1 MCDTFLSYYC
11 SHKMLKGSNSK
22 LSIVLKITEVYYA
35 CFNTIFLMLGDL
47 LYLNFE
53 GVICM
58 SLIALAIYCI
68 FSFIILK
75 GEKYEN

>member
-1 MCDTFLSYYC
+1 MCDTFLPYYC

-58 SLIALAIYCI
+58 SLITLAIYCI

>member
-1 MCDTFLSYYC
+1 
-11 SHKMLKGSNSK
+11 MLKGSNSK
-22 LSIVLKITEVYYA
+22 LSIVLKIAEVYYA
-35 CFNTIFLMLGDL
+35 CFNIIFLMLGGL
-47 LYLNFE
+47 LYLNFNFE

-75 GEKYEN
+75 GEKNEN